1 MLLQYYPILIKYLLG
16 RNLWQ
21 QLQLSCLLKIKKS
34 KKKKKKAQFGETLR
48 LELGSH
54 HLKHKKGKLNPD
66 CGCGT
71 GRRLSRVVIWCLGTP
86 LFHGTKVHRL
96 CMSPRNLNFCCSI
109 FTVFSQFLMVCSFI
123 DLFLRDPFIMFNFR
137 GSVLMFP
144 VVTVFIN
151 RNIQAFLVSHL
162 AHGVKILLGN

>member
-1 MLLQYYPILIKYLLG
+1 MLLQYYPLLIRYLLG

-21 QLQLSCLLKIKKS
+21 QLQSSCLLK
-34 KKKKKKAQFGETLR
+34 KKKKFGETLR

-96 CMSPRNLNFCCSI
+96 YMSPRNLNFCCSI
-109 FTVFSQFLMVCSFI
+109 FTVFSQFLMVCSS
-123 DLFLRDPFIMFNFR
+123 
-137 GSVLMFP
+137 GH
-144 VVTVFIN
+144 
-151 RNIQAFLVSHL
+151 AVS
-162 AHGVKILLGN
+162 LLCHHVSTS